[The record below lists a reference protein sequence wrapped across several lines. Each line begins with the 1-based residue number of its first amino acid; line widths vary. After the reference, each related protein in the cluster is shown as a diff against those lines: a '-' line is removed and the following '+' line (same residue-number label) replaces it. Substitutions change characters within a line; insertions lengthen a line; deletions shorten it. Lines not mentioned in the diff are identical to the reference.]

1 MNTRR
6 LARLAAACGMLSAL
20 VGCVYDPYGPGYA
33 AAYATA
39 PVYAP
44 YSPPPAYYY
53 PAPAYPAYGSVNLG
67 FGFGG
72 GGWHD
77 RGDWH
82 ERGDWRERGWRH
94 GR

>member
-20 VGCVYDPYGPGYA
+20 VGCIYDPYAPGYA
-33 AAYATA
+33 AAYAPA

-44 YSPPPAYYY
+44 YSPPAYYY

-72 GGWHD
+72 GWHD
-77 RGDWH
+77 RGGW
-82 ERGDWRERGWRH
+82 GERGWRH
-94 GR
+94 WR